1 MSATLTLPGRARP
14 LIVERPAW
22 PATHRPASTRRAYAA
37 AHVAARSDG
46 EIDWESTL
54 AFREYL
60 WSHGFGIAEAMDT
73 AQRGMGLTWVQAR
86 ELIERTAARAAET
99 GGLLAC
105 GAGTDQLSDAD
116 GAGLARVSA
125 AYEEQ
130 IAAVE
135 AAGATVVL
143 MASRALV
150 AAARSAQDFR
160 DVYGHLLG
168 GVRRPVIL
176 HWLGEMFDPA
186 LTGYWGADSFEQA
199 AATVLEIIADAGGK
213 VEGIKLSVLDAGR
226 EVWLRR
232 RLPDGVRM
240 YTGDDF
246 GYAELIEGDEQGHSD
261 ALLGAL
267 AAITAPAA
275 EALAALDE
283 GDSAR
288 YRSLIEPTV
297 PLSRTL
303 FEAPTYEYKAGIAF
317 IAWLNGLQPEFAM
330 VDGFERRRSD
340 EHLIRVFELAAAC
353 GALIEP
359 ELAVDRMSQHLRI
372 ASAV

>member
-1 MSATLTLPGRARP
+1 MSATLTLPGGTQP
-14 LIVERPAW
+14 LTVERPPW
-22 PATHRPASTRRAYAA
+22 PAAHRPAGTRRAYAA

-60 WSHGFGIAEAMDT
+60 WSQGFGVAEAMDT
-73 AQRGMGLTWVQAR
+73 AQRGMGLTWAQAR
-86 ELIERTAARAAET
+86 ELIERTAARATET

-105 GAGTDQLSDAD
+105 GAGTDQLSD
-116 GAGLARVSA
+116 GAGLAQVSA

-130 IAAVE
+130 IIAVE

-160 DVYGHLLG
+160 DVYRHLLR

-176 HWLGEMFDPA
+176 HWLGEIFDPA

-199 AATVLEIIADAGGK
+199 AATVLEIIADAGAK
-213 VEGIKLSVLDAGR
+213 VDGIKLSLLDAGK
-226 EVWLRR
+226 EVWLRHQ
-232 RLPDGVRM
+232 LPDGVRM

-275 EALAALDE
+275 EALAALDA
-283 GDSAR
+283 GDNAR

-359 ELAVDRMSQHLRI
+359 ELAVERMSQHLRI

>member
-1 MSATLTLPGRARP
+1 MSATLALPGRTQPLTVARP
-14 LIVERPAW
+14 PW
-22 PATHRPASTRRAYAA
+22 PAVHRPARTRRAYAA
-37 AHVAARSDG
+37 AHVAARPGG

-73 AQRGMGLTWVQAR
+73 AQRGMGLTWEQAR
-86 ELIERTAARAAET
+86 ELIARTAARAAQT

-105 GAGTDQLSDAD
+105 GAGTDQLSD
-116 GAGLARVSA
+116 GASLAQVSA

-130 IAAVE
+130 ITAVE
-135 AAGATVVL
+135 SAGATVVL

-150 AAARSAQDFR
+150 AAARSAEDFR
-160 DVYGHLLG
+160 DVYRHLLG

-186 LTGYWGADSFEQA
+186 LTGYWGADSFEHA
-199 AATVLEIIADAGGK
+199 AATVLEIIAEAGDK
-213 VEGIKLSVLDAGR
+213 VDGLKLSVLDADK

-232 RLPDGVRM
+232 RLPAGVRM

-275 EALAALDE
+275 EALAALDAGE
-283 GDSAR
+283 SAR
-288 YRSLIEPTV
+288 YRSLIKPTV

-330 VDGFERRRSD
+330 VDGFEARRSD

-359 ELAVDRMSQHLRI
+359 ELAVERMSQHLRI

>member
-1 MSATLTLPGRARP
+1 MTATLRLPGRAGA
-14 LIVERPAW
+14 ISVERPPWAQ
-22 PATHRPASTRRAYAA
+22 THRPPSTRRVYAA
-37 AHVAARSDG
+37 AHVAATADG

-54 AFREYL
+54 AFREFL

-73 AQRGMGLTWVQAR
+73 AQRGMGLEWEQAL
-86 ELIERTAARAAET
+86 ELIQRTAARAADSGG
-99 GGLLAC
+99 GGLVC
-105 GAGTDQLSDAD
+105 GAGTDQLKP
-116 GAGLARVSA
+116 GAGLAEVCA

-130 IAAVE
+130 IAAIE
-135 AAGATVVL
+135 DTGATVVL

-150 AAARSAQDFR
+150 AAAASAADFR
-160 DVYGHLLG
+160 DVYRQLLS

-186 LTGYWGADSFEQA
+186 LAGYWGAETFEQA
-199 AATVLEIIADAGGK
+199 AANILEIIGVAPTMVD
-213 VEGIKLSVLDAGR
+213 GIKLSLLDADK
-226 EVWLRR
+226 ELWLRR
-232 RLPDGVRM
+232 ELPAGVRM

-246 GYAELIEGDEQGHSD
+246 NYGELIEGDEQGHSD

-275 EALAALDE
+275 EAFAALDN
-283 GDSAR
+283 GDHDR
-288 YRSLIEPTV
+288 YRAIIEPTL

-303 FEAPTYEYKAGIAF
+303 FEPPTYEYKAGIAF

-340 EHLIRVFELAAAC
+340 EHLIRVFEQAAAA

-359 ELAVDRMSQHLRI
+359 ALAVERMSRHLRLVT
-372 ASAV
+372 AA

>member
-1 MSATLTLPGRARP
+1 MSATLTLPGRPTP
-14 LIVERPAW
+14 LTVERPAW
-22 PATHRPASTRRAYAA
+22 PAAHRPASKRRAYAA
-37 AHVAARSDG
+37 AHVAATAGG
-46 EIDWESTL
+46 EVDWESTL
-54 AFREYL
+54 AFREHL
-60 WSHGFGIAEAMDT
+60 WSHGFGVAEAMDT
-73 AQRGMGLTWVQAR
+73 AQRGMGLTWEQAQ
-86 ELIERTAARAAET
+86 ELIQRSAARAEVS
-99 GGLLAC
+99 GGALVC
-105 GAGTDQLSDAD
+105 GAGTDQLHG
-116 GAGLARVSA
+116 GASLAEVSA

-130 IAAVE
+130 ITTVE
-135 AAGATVVL
+135 QAGATVVL

-150 AAARSAQDFR
+150 AAASGPRDFMDLYR
-160 DVYGHLLG
+160 HLLG

-186 LTGYWGADSFEQA
+186 LAGYWGADTFEQA
-199 AATVLEIIADAGGK
+199 AANVLEIIGDAGAM
-213 VEGIKLSVLDAGR
+213 VDGIKLSVLDADK

-246 GYAELIEGDEQGHSD
+246 NYAELIEGDERGHSD

-283 GDSAR
+283 GDHAR
-288 YRSLIEPTV
+288 YRSIIEPTV

-303 FEAPTYEYKAGIAF
+303 FEAPTYQYKAGVAF

-330 VDGFERRRSD
+330 VDGFERQRSD
-340 EHLIRVFELAAAC
+340 EHLIRVFE
-353 GALIEP
+353 
-359 ELAVDRMSQHLRI
+359 
-372 ASAV
+372 ASRRRLEHCSTPSWRWSG